1 MQMTTDISPLNILD
15 LAYRGIRNY
24 LANRPLAMS
33 LEVTLS
39 CNCNCRH
46 CDLGGMIKDER
57 QITPDDY
64 ARLTQQLKPPV
75 VQISGG
81 EPLLREDIVEIVSA
95 IKHGTGTPYLILVTN
110 GALLNESL
118 YLQLHNAGVNQLSIS
133 LDFPDERHDDFRR
146 HRGLYKHLNATIP
159 GLAKIGYR
167 DILLN
172 TAITKAN
179 FNELLP
185 IANTAM
191 NWGVSVSYSAYTSLR
206 TGDKSY
212 SIDETEALNLLRKNI
227 HELIELKRHSDCI
240 TNSDTVLLDTVKFF
254 KQGYMPSCK
263 AGISFFVVT
272 PDGSF
277 VPCSLQRYKFLNQKE
292 MINNYSRTNNCGACW
307 VSIRSYTDRSFF
319 SLIKDGPV
327 YVKRL
332 WALRKGYLS
341 KKHNKSP

>member
-1 MQMTTDISPLNILD
+1 MTTDISPRDILD
-15 LAYRGIRNY
+15 ICYRGIRNY
-24 LANRPLAMS
+24 LTHRPFVIS

-46 CDLGGMIKDER
+46 CDLGGMIKDEK
-57 QITPDDY
+57 QITPGDY
-64 ARLTQQLKPPV
+64 AKLTQQLKPPV

-81 EPLLREDIVEIVSA
+81 EPLLRKDIVEIVAA
-95 IKHGTGTPYLILVTN
+95 IKKGRGSPYLILVTN

-146 HRGLYKHLNATIP
+146 HRGLYNHLSNTIP
-159 GLAKIGYR
+159 SLAKIGYH

-179 FNELLP
+179 CNELIP
-185 IANTAM
+185 IANTAT
-191 NWGVSVSYSAYTSLR
+191 NWGVSVSYSAYTPLR

-212 SIDETEALNLLRKNI
+212 SINDAEALKLLRNNI
-227 HELIELKRHSDCI
+227 YKLIELKKYSNCI
-240 TNSDTVLLDTVKFF
+240 TNSDTVLLNTVKFF
-254 KQGYMPSCK
+254 EQGYMPGCK
-263 AGISFFVVT
+263 AGISFFVVM

-277 VPCSLQRYKFLNQKE
+277 IPCSLHRHKFSNQKE
-292 MINNYSRTNNCGACW
+292 MINNYSRTNKCGACW
-307 VSIRSYTDRSFF
+307 VSIRSYTDRSLL
-319 SLIKDGPV
+319 SLLKDMPV
-327 YVKRL
+327 YTKRL

-341 KKHNKSP
+341 NKNNKSP